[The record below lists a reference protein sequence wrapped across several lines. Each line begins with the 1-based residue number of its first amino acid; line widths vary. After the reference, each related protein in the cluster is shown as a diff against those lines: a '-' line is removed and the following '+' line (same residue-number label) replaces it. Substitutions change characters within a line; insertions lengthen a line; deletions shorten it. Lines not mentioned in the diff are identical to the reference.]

1 MGEEFVVTSALMTCT
16 FGMMPC
22 PLTVNPSRTVF
33 MAGMQRANI
42 MDFLPITNIASF
54 GMCSAPTN
62 PAVIAATSAAMG
74 VFTPAPC
81 VPAVSTPWM
90 PGCPTVLVQ
99 GMPALTNTCRN
110 MCMWLGQI
118 SFSTSGQL
126 PTPPPMTMPPIGKPN
141 IPIPLR
147 MPLSPAEAAAGGGG
161 GGQQQY
167 DNDVKNAQASGRQQD
182 MMGNSFGNMEKQYS
196 KSGQAEKAAAAG
208 KKAQLAK
215 AAAADK
221 SNEAV
226 GDVNQRYRETMPP
239 SKKDMA
245 KLSTAQ
251 QQSYQQKREAINAN
265 REAAHKQAD
274 EDYRNAGRNEKL
286 SATTRDLK
294 KHFANKQAQA
304 ELKQLNRNTRKQMK
318 DCNAD

>member
-16 FGMMPC
+16 FGMAPC

-33 MAGMQRANI
+33 LAGMQRANV
-42 MDFLPITNIASF
+42 MDFMPLTNIASF

-81 VPAVSTPWM
+81 VPAVTTPWM
-90 PGCPTVLVQ
+90 PGHPTVLVQ

-118 SFSTSGQL
+118 SFTTSGQL
-126 PTPPPMTMPPIGKPN
+126 PTPPPIILPPIGKPN

-147 MPLSPAEAAAGGGG
+147 MPLSPTEAAASGGGGG

-167 DNDVKNAQASGRQQD
+167 DNDVKNAKAAGRQQD
-182 MMGNSFGNMEKQYS
+182 MMGDSFGNMEKQYS
-196 KSGQAEKAAAAG
+196 KSGQTEKAASAG
-208 KKAQLAK
+208 KKARQAK

-226 GDVNQRYRETMPP
+226 GDVSQRYRETMPP

-245 KLSTAQ
+245 KLSPAQ
-251 QQSYQQKREAINAN
+251 QQNYQQQCETINAN
-265 REAAHKQAD
+265 RNAAHRQSD
-274 EDYRNAGRNEKL
+274 EEYRQAGRNDKL

-294 KHFANKQAQA
+294 KHYANQQAQA
-304 ELKQLNRNTRKQMK
+304 DMKQLNINTRKQIK
-318 DCNAD
+318 TS